1 MQPLQRMKV
10 DAEEGMDDK
19 LGTKDRI
26 KVYQLIT
33 IMNSAVANLLNK
45 EDKIIVEIINNGE
58 MSPAW
63 NHHKGTK
70 EHPGRVGDIGVQLN
84 SWYIEKASLGE
95 LLGMFVHEIGVHTL
109 ADRQMGKENPNENLK
124 KDTNIYSERVSQ
136 GYDHTHPSGH
146 EIGYYPTPD
155 EKNKKGRS
163 RQADHVNLAKSLAGS
178 SSERGRYYID
188 TYLRTG
194 DSISK
199 NIKDPKER
207 DEALFDLTRY
217 FLFDISRIIA
227 TNDGAPLDI
236 LRSTKKIGEL
246 MEYYKHELAE
256 DHKEEHP
263 WLEETVM
270 SVNTKASTIQKWL
283 VSQMIAMATSSNP
296 AVQKGR
302 AALTGLGAAYIVGGG
317 LAGMISAPA
326 LLTGIG
332 VGIGVWGL
340 QKLFGV

>member
-1 MQPLQRMKV
+1 
-10 DAEEGMDDK
+10 
-19 LGTKDRI
+19 
-26 KVYQLIT
+26 
-33 IMNSAVANLLNK
+33 
-45 EDKIIVEIINNGE
+45 
-58 MSPAW
+58 
-63 NHHKGTK
+63 
-70 EHPGRVGDIGVQLN
+70 
-84 SWYIEKASLGE
+84 
-95 LLGMFVHEIGVHTL
+95 
-109 ADRQMGKENPNENLK
+109 
-124 KDTNIYSERVSQ
+124 
-136 GYDHTHPSGH
+136 
-146 EIGYYPTPD
+146 
-155 EKNKKGRS
+155 
-163 RQADHVNLAKSLAGS
+163 
-178 SSERGRYYID
+178 
-188 TYLRTG
+188 LRTG